1 MGSLRV
7 GGPPRAGRFEQDDGI
22 VCGESPFTMTTS
34 TRRDPERVILV
45 GVAGGARRS
54 AARPAEPDP
63 VVSADACAQAPSLD
77 ELALL
82 AATAGSRVVGRL
94 LQRRASIHPGRFLSK
109 GKLAELT
116 ELAGQHAA
124 DLIIFDEDLSP
135 VQARNLQE
143 ALERKVVDRTELILD
158 IFATRART
166 REAQLQVELAQL
178 EYLLPRLTR
187 MWVHLSR
194 LGGGIG
200 TRGPGETQLEV
211 DRRRVRER
219 ISVLKRRL
227 TGVEREREVQGRRR
241 RDLFRVS
248 LVGYTNA
255 GKSTLFNR
263 LTRAGVLQEDRLFAT
278 LDTTTRRVVLPTR
291 EVLLVSDTVGFI
303 RKLPHNLVAS
313 FRATL
318 REAREADLLVHVA
331 DASHPAFRAQMAAVD
346 EVLDELLDGRSVP
359 RMLVLNKLDRL
370 GETERLALRAEWPEA
385 QLLSALLPEDAG
397 RFREALLRVAR
408 ENGLGAARRSALES
422 GPSDSQV

>member
-1 MGSLRV
+1 
-7 GGPPRAGRFEQDDGI
+7 
-22 VCGESPFTMTTS
+22 
-34 TRRDPERVILV
+34 
-45 GVAGGARRS
+45 
-54 AARPAEPDP
+54 
-63 VVSADACAQAPSLD
+63 
-77 ELALL
+77 
-82 AATAGSRVVGRL
+82 
-94 LQRRASIHPGRFLSK
+94 
-109 GKLAELT
+109 
-116 ELAGQHAA
+116 
-124 DLIIFDEDLSP
+124 
-135 VQARNLQE
+135 
-143 ALERKVVDRTELILD
+143 
-158 IFATRART
+158 
-166 REAQLQVELAQL
+166 VELAQL

-219 ISVLKRRL
+219 IGVLKKRL
-227 TGVEREREVQGRRR
+227 EGVEREREVQGRRR

-263 LTRAGVLQEDRLFAT
+263 IARAGVLQEDRLFAT

-346 EVLDELLDGRSVP
+346 EVLDDLLDGRSVP

-370 GETERLALRAEWPEA
+370 GETERLALRVEWPEA
-385 QLLSALLPEDAG
+385 QLLSALLPEDAR
-397 RFREALLRVAR
+397 RFRDALLRVAR
-408 ENGLGAARRSALES
+408 ENGLGAARRPAPES
-422 GPSDSQV
+422 GSSDPQT

>member
-1 MGSLRV
+1 V
-7 GGPPRAGRFEQDDGI
+7 TAI
-22 VCGESPFTMTTS
+22 S
-34 TRRDPERVILV
+34 TRKEPERAVLIGFAERSRPPARDSLAAAPDV
-45 GVAGGARRS
+45 G
-54 AARPAEPDP
+54 AAPPATSP
-63 VVSADACAQAPSLD
+63 AMATGLD

-94 LQRRASIHPGRFLSK
+94 LQRRASVSPARFLSS
-109 GKLAELT
+109 GKLEELRAQV
-116 ELAGQHAA
+116 EAAAA
-124 DLIIFDEDLSP
+124 DLVICDEDLSP
-135 VQARNLQE
+135 IQTRNLQE
-143 ALERKVVDRTELILD
+143 ALERKVIDRTELILD

-178 EYLLPRLTR
+178 EYILPRLTR

-219 ISVLKRRL
+219 IGVLKKRL
-227 TGVEREREVQGRRR
+227 AGVEREREVQGRRR

-263 LTRAGVLQEDRLFAT
+263 LARAGVLQEDRLFAT

-331 DASHPAFRAQMAAVD
+331 DASHPDFRAQIAVVD
-346 EVLDELLDGRSVP
+346 EVLDDLLDGRSVP
-359 RMLVLNKLDRL
+359 RMLVLNKIDLV
-370 GETERLALRAEWPEA
+370 GETECLALRAEWPDA
-385 QLLSALLPEDAG
+385 QLLSARRPEDAG
-397 RFREALLRVAR
+397 PFREALLRVAR
-408 ENGLGAARRSALES
+408 ENGLGAPRWAVPDP
-422 GPSDSQV
+422 GPSDPTT